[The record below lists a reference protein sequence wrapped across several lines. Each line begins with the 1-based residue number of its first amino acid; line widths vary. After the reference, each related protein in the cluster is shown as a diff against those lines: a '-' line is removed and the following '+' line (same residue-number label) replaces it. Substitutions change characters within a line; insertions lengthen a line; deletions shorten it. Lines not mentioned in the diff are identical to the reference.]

1 MTTSHEVLQ
10 KYPKA
15 SNYALKIGKELISLL
30 YIPALYVS
38 IRQNKSDIHRTPKQA
53 TRNSLLLFIEF
64 FNKSL
69 FLTPYVK
76 QMKI

>member
-1 MTTSHEVLQ
+1 MKMTTSHEVLQ

-38 IRQNKSDIHRTPKQA
+38 IRQNKSDI
-53 TRNSLLLFIEF
+53 
-64 FNKSL
+64 
-69 FLTPYVK
+69 
-76 QMKI
+76 